1 MTKPTILILVTV
13 YLASIL
19 IVGLFG
25 MQVGGLTENDIATIT
40 LTEDRIEFDKEK
52 ATLNITF
59 KELEGGNNYTK
70 YGLAVRAKPKGD
82 LLMTITPFVQG
93 ENPNFSPT
101 NSNLSISCNVKE
113 AEDENSIKVT
123 NQGSTFTISGEG
135 NATIVFYSQDDSG
148 IYMVIDLRVR
158 EVSQI

>member
-25 MQVGGLTENDIATIT
+25 MQVGGLVENDIATIT
-40 LTEDRIEFDKEK
+40 LTEDRVEFDKEK
-52 ATLNITF
+52 STLGITF
-59 KELEGGNNYTK
+59 KELEGGNSYTK
-70 YGLAVRAKPKGD
+70 YLVRVGSKPNGQ
-82 LLMTITPFVQG
+82 LVMTLTPNIQG

-101 NSNLSISCNVKE
+101 NSSLKVSYTVKDKE
-113 AEDENSIKVT
+113 VFDLT
-123 NQGSTFTISGEG
+123 NQGLTFTITGAG
-135 NATIVFYSQDDSG
+135 NITITIYSRDDSG

-158 EVSQI
+158 EA